1 MTQITDVAF
10 RCVDDL
16 KTKLESLAKLK
27 GKAFWVYNED
37 HLMDKTKG
45 ITFPA
50 VGVVYEGI
58 RAVSENQKD
67 TYKVGFSGELVASV
81 MVIQRPDTISPA
93 DTKKPAVELL
103 DDIRGQ
109 IMGTKSPSGHQWRF
123 VVEASA
129 SEKNGVVIW
138 IQRWSTPVQ
147 LMPVVR

>member
-1 MTQITDVAF
+1 MTRITDVASK
-10 RCVDDL
+10 CVDDL

-67 TYKVGFSGELVASV
+67 TYKVGFSGELVASI
-81 MVIQRPDTISPA
+81 MVIQRPDTISSA
-93 DTKKPAVELL
+93 DTKNGASLWRLRLPRRTVW
-103 DDIRGQ
+103 
-109 IMGTKSPSGHQWRF
+109 SSGF
-123 VVEASA
+123 NA
-129 SEKNGVVIW
+129 GV
-138 IQRWSTPVQ
+138 P
-147 LMPVVR
+147 PFN